1 MGIDEEDDFQEVL
14 DPPKIVPSTKYQLSL
29 AFPDFSQYKVQDLFS
44 ELGPVAIFSAKHHW
58 SAPRTIKLRKDE
70 NEGYGFSVRGDAPVI
85 IAGVDYKSL
94 AEAAGMN
101 EGDYVVAINEEDV
114 KWSPHDEV
122 VTLIKSSGNHLKLKL
137 VTPMDKS
144 HSKEN
149 KKSSVHNRSD
159 HRLCNVSIT
168 SQPQSHHHLGGS
180 SSPTSTGSSGCS
192 SGVNIAPFSSSGV
205 SSRESSNSSD
215 SPTSSITSGSTRCT
229 NPKDNSKKSSS
240 RKDDHSKD
248 HSHRNSHSGRSVSS
262 SEENGNWNIFKKAS
276 TGSNP
281 KHFATDSTSKKNIH
295 QTHDRHSKTS
305 NGGGRNDK
313 NSRR

>member
-1 MGIDEEDDFQEVL
+1 MG
-14 DPPKIVPSTKYQLSL
+14 
-29 AFPDFSQYKVQDLFS
+29 
-44 ELGPVAIFSAKHHW
+44 
-58 SAPRTIKLRKDE
+58 
-70 NEGYGFSVRGDAPVI
+70 
-85 IAGVDYKSL
+85 
-94 AEAAGMN
+94 GMN

-168 SQPQSHHHLGGS
+168 SQPQSHHLGGS

-192 SGVNIAPFSSSGV
+192 SGVNIAPFSSSGI
-205 SSRESSNSSD
+205 SSRESSNSSE
-215 SPTSSITSGSTRCT
+215 SPTSSITSGSTRST
-229 NPKDNSKKSSS
+229 KTKENDSKMNNNVRKDNHFKEYNNHNIHNN
-240 RKDDHSKD
+240 RAQTTA
-248 HSHRNSHSGRSVSS
+248 
-262 SEENGNWNIFKKAS
+262 EENGNWNVFKKTS
-276 TGSNP
+276 TGSVP
-281 KHFATDSTSKKNIH
+281 KQYSKDATSKRTTN
-295 QTHDRHSKTS
+295 TNREPSKLS
-305 NGGGRNDK
+305 SARNDK